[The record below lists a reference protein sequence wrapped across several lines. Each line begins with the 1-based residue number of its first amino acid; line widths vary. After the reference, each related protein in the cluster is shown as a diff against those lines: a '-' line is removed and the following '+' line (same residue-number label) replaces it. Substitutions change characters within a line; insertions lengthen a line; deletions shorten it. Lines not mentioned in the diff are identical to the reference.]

1 MWPLIHLSYCAD
13 RGWPCIKKKGGKS
26 TAVPT
31 LAKIRVGGDAQYANS
46 KYIQNLNVDGAAKE
60 ERYKVAKEPL
70 ELRNKLHTMLKE
82 EQDPSKLDPDILA
95 RDLAMRQL
103 EEAPKSRMYY
113 RINARRGLT
122 GGKRLGVKRG
132 GSKTDLMAAQKKEA
146 LLKKMHLPDVEKEA
160 KAHHSVFEFAAI
172 HYNVFENENFVSVK
186 VIRRGDTTIDASV
199 FIIDCLP
206 NMNAT
211 LVTNRTI
218 PLVDYIREKHPTTP
232 IILVAG
238 TWYGDHWFD
247 PTPND
252 SKRQALIEKYN
263 ELIAKTGDKNLYLIE
278 NSKDE
283 LFNENPLINPT
294 VGGTHPSDLGHMEI
308 TKFYTK
314 YLNDLLKKYE

>member
-1 MWPLIHLSYCAD
+1 M
-13 RGWPCIKKKGGKS
+13 
-26 TAVPT
+26 
-31 LAKIRVGGDAQYANS
+31 AKIRVGGDAQYANS

-132 GSKTDLMAAQKKEA
+132 GSKTDLMDAQKKEA

-160 KAHHSVFEFAAI
+160 KAHHSVFEFAAT

-199 FIIDCLP
+199 FYETSNGTAL
-206 NMNAT
+206 AG
-211 LVTNRTI
+211 
-218 PLVDYIREKHPTTP
+218 VDYDY
-232 IILVAG
+232 ACG
-238 TWYGDHWFD
+238 
-247 PTPND
+247 
-252 SKRQALIEKYN
+252 
-263 ELIAKTGDKNLYLIE
+263 ELIFKANESEKVIKINIVDDNEYEPDENFFVRIYIRDTKSKHVCAGQVITEVTIINDDEPGEISFEDGKLILSELSGLNKLKILRKNG
-278 NSKDE
+278 SD
-283 LFNENPLINPT
+283 
-294 VGGTHPSDLGHMEI
+294 GTI
-308 TKFYTK
+308 
-314 YLNDLLKKYE
+314 LLKYK